1 MLPTFKN
8 EPLTD
13 FSDSAN
19 VAAFEAALR
28 RVRDSLDRLQPM
40 LIGGREVLTSDVLA
54 SFNPAAPH
62 EVVARFPQGTVQHVD
77 QAVEAAQCAFKA
89 WSHTPAFERAGYLL
103 RAAAMMRRERH
114 TFSAAMVI
122 EAGKPW
128 VEADADTAEAI
139 DFMEYYAHQI
149 VALEDASDRLV
160 PQAGERGQLRYIA
173 LGVGAIISP
182 WNFPVAIFSGMM
194 SAALVSGNTVVVK
207 PSELTPYV
215 AWMVVD
221 LFRRCSIPSGVIN
234 FLTGPGAIVG
244 GRMVEHPGTR
254 FVAFTGSRQVG
265 TEIYAKAAVVHPG
278 QRWLKRSILEMGGK
292 DAIVVDTSA
301 DLDEAAAGIVDSA
314 FGFSG
319 QKCSACSRV
328 IALADVYDAVLER
341 VVERT
346 RKLRVGMPEA
356 GLETDLGPVIDTR
369 ALDKVKYY
377 VDVGRSEAEL
387 VCGGSAV
394 ETPDHGYFV
403 EPTVFSGANPHARI
417 SQEEI
422 FGPVVSFIR
431 ASTFDEALAFA
442 NDTDYGLTGAV
453 YAMDHGRLEQA
464 RREFHVGNLY
474 FNRKCTGAMVGVHP
488 FGGFGMSGTDSKA
501 GGPDYLLHYT
511 QPQSI
516 TEKL

>member
-1 MLPTFKN
+1 MLSPFKN

-19 VAAFEAALR
+19 VAVFEAALR
-28 RVRDSLDRLQPM
+28 HVRESLDRLQPM
-40 LIGGREVLTSDVLA
+40 LIGGREVLTSDVFA
-54 SFNPAAPH
+54 SVNPAAPH
-62 EVVARFPQGTVQHVD
+62 EVVARFPQGTTQHVD

-89 WSHTPAFERAGYLL
+89 WSQTPAFERAGYLL
-103 RAAAMMRRERH
+103 RAAALMRRERH
-114 TFSAAMVI
+114 AFSAAMVI

-139 DFMEYYAHQI
+139 DFMEYYARQI
-149 VALEDASDRLV
+149 AAFEDASDRLV
-160 PQAGERGQLRYIA
+160 PRAGERGQFRYIA

-182 WNFPVAIFSGMM
+182 WNFPVAIFTGMM
-194 SAALVSGNTVVVK
+194 SAAVVSGNTVVVK

-221 LFRRCSIPSGVIN
+221 LFRRCGLPAGVIN
-234 FLTGPGAIVG
+234 FLTGPGAVVG

-254 FVAFTGSRQVG
+254 FIAFTGSRHVG
-265 TEIYAKAAVVHPG
+265 ADIYAKAAVVHPG

-292 DAIVVDTSA
+292 DAIIVDASA

-328 IALADVYDAVLER
+328 IAHADIYDAVLER
-341 VVERT
+341 VVDRT
-346 RKLRVGMPEA
+346 RALRVGMPEA
-356 GLETDLGPVIDTR
+356 GLDVDLGPVIDTR
-369 ALDKVKYY
+369 ALNKVTSY
-377 VDVGRSEAEL
+377 VSIGRGESEL
-387 VCGGSAV
+387 VAGGSAV
-394 ETPDHGYFV
+394 EMPDRGYFV
-403 EPTVFSGANPHARI
+403 EPTVFANASPDARI
-417 SQEEI
+417 AQEEI
-422 FGPVVSFIR
+422 FGPVVAFIR
-431 ASTFDEALAFA
+431 AGTFDEAITYA

-453 YAMDHGRLEQA
+453 YAMDHQRLEQA

-474 FNRKCTGAMVGVHP
+474 LNRKCTGALVGVHP

-501 GGPDYLLHYT
+501 GGPDYLMHFI
-511 QPQSI
+511 QPQTI
-516 TEKL
+516 TERL

>member
-40 LIGGREVLTSDVLA
+40 LIGGREVLTSDVLT
-54 SFNPAAPH
+54 SVNPAAPH
-62 EVVARFPQGTVQHVD
+62 EVVARFPQGTAQHVD

-89 WSHTPAFERAGYLL
+89 WSQTPASERAGYLL
-103 RAAAMMRRERH
+103 RAAGMMRRERH
-114 TFSAAMVI
+114 TVSAAMVL

-128 VEADADTAEAI
+128 PEADADTAEAI
-139 DFMEYYAHQI
+139 DFLEYYARQI
-149 VALEDASDRLV
+149 VALEDASDRLI
-160 PQAGERGQLRYIA
+160 PREGERGQLRYIP

-182 WNFPVAIFSGMM
+182 WNFPAAIFTGMM
-194 SAALVSGNTVVVK
+194 SAAVVSGNTVVVK

-221 LFRRCSIPSGVIN
+221 LFRRCGIPSGVIN
-234 FLTGPGAIVG
+234 FLTGPGALVG

-254 FVAFTGSRQVG
+254 FIAFTGSRQVG
-265 TEIYAKAAVVHPG
+265 TEIFAKAAVVHPG

-292 DAIVVDTSA
+292 DAIIVDTSA
-301 DLDEAAAGIVDSA
+301 DLDAAARGIIESA

-328 IALADVYDAVLER
+328 VALNDVYDAVLER
-341 VVERT
+341 VVEHT
-346 RKLRVGMPEA
+346 RRLRVGMPEA
-356 GLETDLGPVIDTR
+356 GPATDVGPLIDTR

-377 VDVGRSEAEL
+377 VDIGRGEAEL
-387 VCGGSAV
+387 VAGGNAI
-394 ETPDHGYFV
+394 ETPTRGYFF
-403 EPTVFSGANPHARI
+403 EPTVFSDANAHARI
-417 SQEEI
+417 AQEEI
-422 FGPVVSFIR
+422 FGPVVAFVR
-431 ASTFDEALAFA
+431 AGTFDAALAIA

-453 YAMDHGRLEQA
+453 YAMDHSRLEQA

-474 FNRKCTGAMVGVHP
+474 FNRKCTGALVGVHP
-488 FGGFGMSGTDSKA
+488 FGGFRMSGTDSKA
-501 GGPDYLLHYT
+501 GGPDYLLHFT

-516 TEKL
+516 AEQL